1 MKYGFIPELIGR
13 LPIIAPLEELSDKAM
28 LSILTEPKNALVK
41 QYQKLFQIENIHL
54 EFTEEALQA
63 IVDQSTKRKTG
74 ARGLRSIME
83 NVMLNI
89 MYEVPSLENIDT
101 CVITDDVILNNQKP
115 IYKFLKK
122 SA

>member
-1 MKYGFIPELIGR
+1 
-13 LPIIAPLEELSDKAM
+13 
-28 LSILTEPKNALVK
+28 
-41 QYQKLFQIENIHL
+41 
-54 EFTEEALQA
+54 
-63 IVDQSTKRKTG
+63 
-74 ARGLRSIME
+74 ME

-89 MYEVPSLENIDT
+89 MYEVPSLQDIDT